1 MSADRR
7 RRRAA
12 AAAVVLVVLLLRP
25 RAAAALNLTNNRP
38 IVQESLASG
47 EAVQGSIDVAN
58 HGPDPMRVRVYL
70 QDWRYTPAGVGE
82 KEFAPPQ
89 TLPRSAAGWISV
101 FPTTLELPPRGR
113 GSVEYVVRVPK
124 DQPLD
129 GGYYAVLFLES
140 VIGEQPPG
148 EAGERSA
155 KVQFAARL
163 GSLFMIDVNGTVKR
177 QARLLSPS
185 ITPPGPSSPLAIR
198 AQFANDG
205 NTALRCD
212 GFFHLMG
219 AGDLIAARGQLPA
232 RYVWP
237 GDRVPV
243 AAEWAGALA
252 PGSYTTVLTYDCGGE
267 LVVTEEAELV
277 VR

>member
-1 MSADRR
+1 MGADRR
-7 RRRAA
+7 ARRAA
-12 AAAVVLVVLLLRP
+12 AAGLALVVLLLCP
-25 RAAAALNLTNNRP
+25 RAAVALNLTNNRP

-70 QDWRYTPAGVGE
+70 QDWRYTASGDGE

-89 TLPRSAAGWISV
+89 TFPRSAAGWISV
-101 FPTTLELPPRGR
+101 FPATLELPPRGR
-113 GSVEYVVRVPK
+113 GSVEYVIRVPK
-124 DQPLD
+124 DRPLD
-129 GGYYAVLFLES
+129 GGYYAVLFFES
-140 VIGEQPPG
+140 VIGEQPA
-148 EAGERSA
+148 ESTAERSA

-163 GSLFMIDVNGTVKR
+163 GSLFMIDVNATVKR
-177 QARLLSPS
+177 QARLLSVS
-185 ITPPGPSSPLAIR
+185 IAPPGASSPLAIR

-205 NTALRCD
+205 NTVLRCD
-212 GFFHLMG
+212 GFFHLMS
-219 AGDLIAARGQLPA
+219 AGGLVAARGQLPA

-237 GDRVPV
+237 GERVPV
-243 AAEWAGALA
+243 AAEWAGAPA

-267 LVVTEEAELV
+267 LVVSEEAELV